1 MNDCDYF
8 RAGRSDTSVEALY
21 VLACNESL
29 KIRARVAENP
39 ATPELLLQ
47 DLSRDRNEEVRIAV
61 GRNPAT
67 PLRVILQLAF
77 DQHDDVRYSLAENAS
92 THLIILL
99 CLAND
104 ENPYVSDRALKTMQR
119 IALGGKSK
127 VGQRSRK
134 PAHG

>member
-8 RAGRSDTSVEALY
+8 RAGRSDTAVETLY
-21 VLACNESL
+21 ILACDESL
-29 KIRARVAENP
+29 RIRARVAENQ

-47 DLSRDRNEEVRIAV
+47 DLSRDQNEEVRIAV
-61 GRNPAT
+61 GRNPRT
-67 PLRVILQLAF
+67 PLKVILQLAF

-104 ENPYVSDRALKTMQR
+104 ENPYVKDRALKTMQR

-127 VGQRSRK
+127 SGHRSRK